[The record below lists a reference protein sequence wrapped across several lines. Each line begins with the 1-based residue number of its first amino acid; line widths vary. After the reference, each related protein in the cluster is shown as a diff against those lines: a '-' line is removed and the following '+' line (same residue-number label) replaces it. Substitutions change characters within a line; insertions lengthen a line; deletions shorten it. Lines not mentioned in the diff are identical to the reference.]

1 MTQNV
6 IKSVSMPVELAE
18 FLDRNPELSLS
29 KIVQVR
35 LIEIKEAKVQFES
48 RLKVY
53 ENKMRVLQEKLMEA
67 NEELDKLKGGNVK
80 NG

>member
-1 MTQNV
+1 
-6 IKSVSMPVELAE
+6 MPVELAE

-35 LIEIKEAKVQFES
+35 LIEIKEAKVQFEN

-67 NEELDKLKGGNVK
+67 NEEIDKLKGGMK
-80 NG
+80 IQDYSS